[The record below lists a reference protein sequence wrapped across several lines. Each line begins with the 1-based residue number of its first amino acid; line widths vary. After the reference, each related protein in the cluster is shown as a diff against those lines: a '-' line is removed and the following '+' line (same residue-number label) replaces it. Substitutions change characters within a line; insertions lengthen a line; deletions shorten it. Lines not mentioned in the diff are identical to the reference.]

1 MRIVRSSSLASV
13 VAASLPLLLL
23 SACTTVGVRSVS
35 SQGSPAEGAAE
46 PPLGVSYYLPMR
58 YAKVTFTRTKADDK
72 ADKAF
77 AEATAALKE
86 LETKLAGAK
95 AAAIAQA
102 ALLEAMKKDGI
113 KESDAP
119 YVAALAELVKL
130 RQAEVAA
137 AKEVATAKTKTDQAE
152 AAALQLA
159 DAKAMCGWSD
169 AVQVQLLDFVPD
181 TSARYLLQPQ
191 SSAFRSDTFKMTT
204 TTSGLLQT
212 ANIEQKDETG
222 DVLINLARSIAAWS
236 GPPAW
241 ANNAMFTEMMDA
253 PFKGLA
259 TGGSRCKQ
267 LAWEPRK
274 LEFVIDPANDA
285 EWKRVAA
292 RISASARVS
301 GIGGAA
307 DESFDYELS
316 LAPGS
321 VNMVTRDQGL
331 AQRLSGAGIYYRRE
345 RPLVVNIDLK
355 DANGVKQSIGNV
367 MLLVPNAAPADALDM
382 EATAFVTNKSNYG
395 FSNGMLVSVDN
406 ARPSPAVAVVSI
418 PWKISEATL
427 TQVRDLLTLRV
438 DITQKK
444 KTLAT
449 EEAALLQ
456 QLKAIVEAQ
465 EKLDE
470 AKEAAAEQ

>member
-1 MRIVRSSSLASV
+1 MRNHHRSRVAS
-13 VAASLPLLLL
+13 ASLL
-23 SACTTVGVRSVS
+23 SLVILTGCTTTGIRTVS
-35 SQGSPAEGAAE
+35 SRVQPAEGAT
-46 PPLGVSYYLPMR
+46 PQPLGVSYYLPMR
-58 YAKVTFTRTKADDK
+58 YAKVTFTRVKADDK

-77 AEATAALKE
+77 ADATAALKE

-95 AAAIAQA
+95 SAAAAQA
-102 ALLEAMKKDGI
+102 SLLEAMKKDGI
-113 KESDAP
+113 KETDAP

-137 AKEVATAKTKTDQAE
+137 NKEVATAKAKADQAE

-169 AVQVQLLDFVPD
+169 SVQVQLLDFVPD
-181 TSARYLLQPQ
+181 TSTRYLLQPQ

-236 GPPAW
+236 GPSPL
-241 ANNAMFTEMMDA
+241 ANSMFAEMLDS
-253 PFKGLA
+253 PFKNLA
-259 TGGSRCKQ
+259 TGGNRCKQ

-274 LEFVIDPANDA
+274 LEFVIDPANADD
-285 EWKRVAA
+285 WKNVGA
-292 RISASARVS
+292 RISASAHVL

-316 LAPGS
+316 LAS
-321 VNMVTRDQGL
+321 RSATMVSNDRALATRP
-331 AQRLSGAGIYYRRE
+331 SGAGIYYRRE

-355 DANGVKQSIGNV
+355 DANGVRQSIGNV
-367 MLLVPNAAPADALDM
+367 MLLVPNDAPADALDM
-382 EATAFVTNKSNYG
+382 EATAFVTNKSNFG

-406 ARPSPAVAVVSI
+406 ARPSPAVAIVSV

-427 TQVRDLLTLRV
+427 GQVRDLLTLRV
-438 DITQKK
+438 EITQKK

-456 QLKAIVEAQ
+456 QMKAIVEAQ

-470 AKEAAAEQ
+470 AREAADEE

>member
-1 MRIVRSSSLASV
+1 MRNHHRSRVAFAS
-13 VAASLPLLLL
+13 AAFLPLVFLVG
-23 SACTTVGVRSVS
+23 CTTTGIRSTS
-35 SQGSPAEGAAE
+35 SYGDPAEGAA
-46 PPLGVSYYLPMR
+46 PRPLGVSYYLPMR
-58 YAKVTFTRTKADDK
+58 YAKVTFTRVKADDK

-95 AAAIAQA
+95 AAAAAQA
-102 ALLEAMKKDGI
+102 TLLEAMKKDGI
-113 KESDAP
+113 KDTDAP
-119 YVAALAELVKL
+119 YIAALAELVKL

-137 AKEVATAKTKTDQAE
+137 NKEVATAKAKADQAE

-159 DAKAMCGWSD
+159 DAKAMCGWADS
-169 AVQVQLLDFVPD
+169 VQVQLLDFVPD
-181 TSARYLLQPQ
+181 TTTRYLLQPQ
-191 SSAFRSDTFKMTT
+191 SSPFRSDTFKMTT

-236 GPPAW
+236 GPSPL
-241 ANNAMFTEMMDA
+241 ANSMFAEMLDSS
-253 PFKGLA
+253 FKGLA
-259 TGGSRCKQ
+259 TDGNRCKQ

-274 LEFVIDPANDA
+274 LEFVIDPADA
-285 EWKRVAA
+285 SEWARVGA
-292 RISASARVS
+292 RISSSARVP
-301 GIGGAA
+301 GIGLAA

-316 LAPGS
+316 LAPRS
-321 VNMVTRDQGL
+321 VSMVANEKGL

-355 DANGVKQSIGNV
+355 DAKGVKQSIGNV
-367 MLLVPNAAPADALDM
+367 MLLVPNDAPVDALDM

-406 ARPSPAVAVVSI
+406 ARPSPAVAIVSV

-427 TQVRDLLTLRV
+427 GQVRDLLTLRV
-438 DITQKK
+438 EITQKK

-456 QLKAIVEAQ
+456 QMKAIVEAQ
-465 EKLDE
+465 EQLDE
-470 AKEAAAEQ
+470 AKEKAEE